1 MTLSL
6 DMTTLFDNASII
18 VNLLWPIVAIGVG
31 FALGHRI
38 LKMVSGAIGG
48 AGR

>member
-6 DMTTLFDNASII
+6 DMASLFENASVI
-18 VNLLWPIVAIGVG
+18 VNLLWPVAAIGIG